1 MFFGEGLDRWNQIE
15 WLKEIRFPAHSDLD
29 RPESRTRPYTVLS
42 ETSVIDGRLATLI
55 PRRSFQRFSDLPHH
69 MRKIIALALLLIG
82 MPVKAWDVTFSNDQI
97 TGRVLT
103 WATASSPPGKIV
115 FGCLNGYPQPLLVF
129 SRRVTLVNQ
138 TLTYRIDDGPV
149 VSRQVLPSKNGRTL
163 APWMDEYRDII
174 WKFENAKRLRVWLEH
189 DAMDFNLDNGRKLPE
204 FDCH

>member
-1 MFFGEGLDRWNQIE
+1 
-15 WLKEIRFPAHSDLD
+15 
-29 RPESRTRPYTVLS
+29 
-42 ETSVIDGRLATLI
+42 
-55 PRRSFQRFSDLPHH
+55 
-69 MRKIIALALLLIG
+69 MRKIIVLALLLIAT
-82 MPVKAWDVTFSNDQI
+82 PVKAWDVTFSNDQR

-129 SRRVTLVNQ
+129 SRRVTLADQ

-149 VSRQVLPSKNGRTL
+149 VSRQVMPGKNGRTL
-163 APWMDEYRDII
+163 APWMAEYRDII

>member
-1 MFFGEGLDRWNQIE
+1 MDSGLALRAPRNDG
-15 WLKEIRFPAHSDLD
+15 
-29 RPESRTRPYTVLS
+29 PESGTLPYTLLS
-42 ETSVIDGRLATLI
+42 ETSAIDGRLAPHPVRL
-55 PRRSFQRFSDLPHH
+55 FQRFGLPNH
-69 MRKIIALALLLIG
+69 MRQIIALTLALIAT
-82 MPVKAWDVTFSNDQI
+82 PVKAWDVTFSTDQR
-97 TGRVLT
+97 TGQVLM

-149 VSRQVLPSKNGRTL
+149 VSSTVLPGKNGRTL
-163 APWMDEYRDII
+163 APWAAEFRDIL

>member
-15 WLKEIRFPAHSDLD
+15 WPKEIRFPAHGDLD

-55 PRRSFQRFSDLPHH
+55 SCRSFQRFSDLPHH